1 MLCWTDTYDET
12 SPLTSQKANAD
23 ADGHADADADDVEM
37 ETVNSPTST
46 TGEKEYEVL
55 VRCTNGSDLNFSTRV
70 SAVWR

>member
-1 MLCWTDTYDET
+1 VPCSIDTYQEDPA
-12 SPLTSQKANAD
+12 SPNQNAN

-37 ETVNSPTST
+37 EAVNSPNPT

-70 SAVWR
+70 STVWL